1 MRLAS
6 SLPKVGNA
14 RDAVIARPTLAGR
27 WLDGVERLGNRC
39 PDPILL
45 FLIAL
50 AVTWLASSLLDGVD
64 LGLDDPRTGHPLHHQ
79 GTDREQ
85 R

>member
-1 MRLAS
+1 MRVTATLPGADGDALA
-6 SLPKVGNA
+6 A
-14 RDAVIARPTLAGR
+14 RRTLAGR

-50 AVTWLASSLLDGVD
+50 AATWLLSLRCSMAS
-64 LGLDDPRTGHPLHHQ
+64 TWA
-79 GTDREQ
+79 
-85 R
+85 